1 MQTLTAFEWLCVMVA
16 ESFDLDKKLFE
27 ERIQWVKDNLWD
39 LPTLAKTVKQQKA
52 SLAIHSAIKTKKSNT
67 WVMLDASCS
76 GIQILSAL
84 TNCEVGARST
94 GLIGEVVGDA
104 YTLTTQ
110 AMNKRLDGQIEL
122 ARPIVKNAV
131 MTAVYGSKATPKE
144 IFANIHLGYETFVD
158 ACLDVAPRAFQ
169 LMPVLVNSYNPHQT
183 QTWVLPDG
191 FVCHIRATEK
201 VEKRLYIEEL
211 NSTVT
216 VGLEV
221 EASKDY
227 SVENAA
233 NITHSIDAH
242 VVRNMFR
249 RCNYNVE
256 QVEQAKL
263 LLELDDLADPSADK
277 PTAQQQGLINLA
289 YKTKFVDPV
298 LLTCIDTR
306 CIHLLDDWLKHK
318 LLKLINTMLEHPSFQ
333 ITTNHDAFGCLA
345 SNCNRMTFWY
355 REILAEL
362 SESNLLNAVWQDL
375 GQAGQFTNTGKCIA
389 DDIRKSIYAIC

>member
-39 LPTLAKTVKQQKA
+39 LPKLAKTVKQQKA

-84 TNCEVGARST
+84 TNCEIGAYST

-110 AMNKRLDGQIEL
+110 AMNKRLGGQIEL
-122 ARPIVKNAV
+122 PRPIVKNAV

-144 IFANIHLGYETFVD
+144 IFADIHLGYETFVD

-169 LMPVLVNSYNPHQT
+169 LMPVLINSYNPHQT
-183 QTWVLPDG
+183 QTWILPDG

-201 VEKRLYIEEL
+201 IEKRLYIEEL

-233 NITHSIDAH
+233 NITHSIDAL

-249 RCNYNVE
+249 RCNYNAEQIE
-256 QVEQAKL
+256 QVKL
-263 LLELDDLADPSADK
+263 LLELDDLAESTDK
-277 PTAQQQGLINLA
+277 PTAQQEGLINLA
-289 YKTKFVDPV
+289 YKTRFVDPV

-362 SESNLLNAVWQDL
+362 SESNLLNAIWQDL
-375 GQAGQFTNTGKCIA
+375 GQAGQFTNTGRCIA